1 MAVTKVERLTEGEDS
16 TQTGTGWTDTIV
28 WLVTVD
34 DVEDTSREAAAA
46 SAGGTSIPSIGDEHP
61 ADSNSKATSIKP
73 ARYKDRLH
81 WKVSVDYKTS
91 NVHGSMSG
99 HSGDQA
105 ENPLNDPVEVNWDT
119 EFVTEPITRALD
131 STGSTVVPVLNSAL
145 DPFDP
150 PAEEEMAYPVVTIVR
165 NEASFP
171 TFGADYVNTI
181 NSAATT
187 IAGLPV
193 KKWQAKIRQLTPSRA
208 ERNGVR
214 YWQVTYRIL
223 FKLKDLLGN
232 DDDWTRHFLDQGC
245 NHWLAGVG
253 VGQKIRIKGD
263 DGKEVREPQR
273 LDGSGTVLPSNTAQE
288 DSVWRDFITNRIR
301 SFTPLNLDFNP

>member
-105 ENPLNDPVEVNWDT
+105 ENPLNDPVEVTWST
-119 EFVTEPITRALD
+119 EFQTVPITEAFD
-131 STGSTVVPVLNSAL
+131 GTNKIPVLNSAN

-150 PAEEEMAYPVVTIVR
+150 PVEQEDATSTVTIVR
-165 NEASFP
+165 NEAHLP
-171 TFGADYVNTI
+171 KFGADYVNTV

-193 KKWQAKIRQLTPSRA
+193 KARQARIVECSAQRA
-208 ERNGVR
+208 ERNGTR

-223 FKLKDLLGN
+223 FKLKDITGT
-232 DDDWTRHFLDQGC
+232 DDNWDRHVLDQGYFE
-245 NHWLAGVG
+245 WPDGIGADK
-253 VGQKIRIKGD
+253 QRRRIAV
-263 DGKEVREPQR
+263 DGKEAKEPQR
-273 LDGSGTVLPSNTAQE
+273 LDGSGVALAPETAQK
-288 DSVWRDFITNRIR
+288 DSIWRTFRTYRER
-301 SFTPLNLDFNP
+301 SFAPLSLDFNP